1 MDFFNKYKNTNVI
14 KVMIILLVL
23 SVLFGVG
30 AAVCARSSNSYK
42 ARAAKLTREVGNY
55 EDYVSAKELVD
66 KNPGLVT
73 SFNTKCRSQLDLD
86 GYELTNIRMFLYD
99 SDKILGLYETEDESY
114 GGGYISAFQS
124 SKITR
129 DTQTLKGIRNAK
141 DSDRYTTEY
150 GTQYSL
156 SDGINMEN
164 VIDHYAKKGTLQEI
178 DWEAAGV
185 TLN

>member
-1 MDFFNKYKNTNVI
+1 MNVI
-14 KVMIILLVL
+14 KKYMKTSSGKVMIILLLL

-30 AAVCARSSNSYK
+30 AAASSKIGGAYRSK
-42 ARAAKLTREVGNY
+42 ATKLTREVGNY

-99 SDKILGLYETEDESY
+99 SDKILGLYETENESY

-129 DTQTLKGIRNAK
+129 DTKTLKGISNAK
-141 DSDRYTTEY
+141 DSDSYTTEY